1 MAKRRST
8 KVYSDSDV
16 SVMLKL
22 PKELH
27 GILKNDARLKFRSI
41 PMQIASI
48 ITKYYADYKTEQQD
62 ISRNKNVLYTEKELK
77 DMQINYEERSKN
89 GRV

>member
-22 PKELH
+22 PKKLH
-27 GILKNDARLKFRSI
+27 GILKNDAKLKFRSI

-48 ITKYYADYKTEQQD
+48 ITKHYADYKTEQQD